1 MIGGAIGSVIA
12 QLFHLTATDRKT
24 PVVARGKHVGALQ
37 LLAFYNKLNSM
48 DGPLCA
54 LADAPRQYQAL
65 LEVSQS
71 IASHRD
77 LAALFRDLVER
88 LPRVV
93 SFDSLWLVLHDPARN
108 RMRLHVLEGTN
119 RGADDESAWPLER
132 PMEESPSALVWST
145 QEPLV
150 VRDLAEDP
158 RYPKAFQ
165 LLLDNGIRSCCIL
178 PLTTAHRRL
187 GAVGFGY
194 ARPHNY
200 SEADVEFLGQ
210 VARQI
215 AVAVDNV
222 LAHKEACELQAALAE
237 ERDRLRLLLDL
248 NNTLAPNLDLR
259 ELLRAVSSNVRRVM
273 RCDYTSVILPEPD
286 GVLLRI
292 YARDFSELPE
302 PLAEELLVPRVGT
315 PAGIVLETGKALVLD
330 AEGLARFDPKI
341 NPTLALGLKSAC
353 FLPLVARERRLG
365 TLNVGRFPDRAFT
378 QDDVDFLRQVAS
390 QVALAAD
397 NALDYYQVAES
408 RQRLTEERVY
418 LNEEIR
424 SGQNFEEIVGSSAA
438 LKNVLKQVAIVAPT
452 DSTVLILGETGTG
465 KELIARAIHNM
476 SARRDHTF
484 VKVNCAA
491 IPLGLLE
498 SELFGHEKGAFT
510 GAIARRTGRFEV
522 AHQGTL
528 FLDEVGDIPPELQ
541 PKLLR
546 VLQEQEFERLGSTH
560 TIKVNVRLVA
570 ATSRDLPAMVEQ
582 REFRGDL
589 YYRLNVFPLVVPPL
603 RERSDDIPPL
613 VEYFVARFA
622 ERLGRKVSRLD
633 RQTMELLQGYHWP
646 GNIRELQN
654 VIERSV
660 ILAVGGTL
668 HIDPGVLET
677 TGSRKTHPA
686 GDVLRQNE
694 KESIEAALAETKGRV
709 SGAHGAAARLRVP
722 ASTLESKIRAL
733 KIDKFRFRS

>member
-1 MIGGAIGSVIA
+1 
-12 QLFHLTATDRKT
+12 
-24 PVVARGKHVGALQ
+24 
-37 LLAFYNKLNSM
+37 M
-48 DGPLCA
+48 DEPFCV

-88 LPRVV
+88 LPRVL
-93 SFDSLWLVLHDPARN
+93 SFDSLWLVLHDPSRN
-108 RMRLHVLEGTN
+108 RMRLHVLEGPA
-119 RGADDESAWPLER
+119 REAAEESAWPLER

-150 VRDLAEDP
+150 VFNLADDP
-158 RYPKAFQ
+158 RYRAAFR
-165 LLLDNGIRSCCIL
+165 LLLDNGVRSCCIL

-222 LAHKEACELQAALAE
+222 LAHEEACELQAALAE

-259 ELLRAVSSNVRRVM
+259 QLLRAVSSNVRRAM

-302 PLAEELLVPRVGT
+302 PMAEELVVPRVGT

-330 AEGLARFDPKI
+330 AEELARFDPKI
-341 NPTLALGLKSAC
+341 NPTLALGVKSAC
-353 FLPLVARERRLG
+353 FLPLVARERLLG
-365 TLNVGRFPDRAFT
+365 TLNVGRFPERAFT

-408 RQRLTEERVY
+408 RQRLAEERVY

-570 ATSRDLPAMVEQ
+570 ATSRNLPTMVEQ

-589 YYRLNVFPLVVPPL
+589 YYRLNIFPLVVPPL

-622 ERLGRKVSRLD
+622 ERLGRRVSRVE

-668 HIDPGVLET
+668 RIDAGALEGV
-677 TGSRKTHPA
+677 GSRKTHA
-686 GDVLRQNE
+686 TGDVLRQNE
-694 KESIEAALAETKGRV
+694 KESIEAALADTKGRV
-709 SGAHGAAARLRVP
+709 AGAQGAAARLRVP

-733 KIDKFRFRS
+733 KIDKFKFRSAAS

>member
-1 MIGGAIGSVIA
+1 
-12 QLFHLTATDRKT
+12 
-24 PVVARGKHVGALQ
+24 
-37 LLAFYNKLNSM
+37 M
-48 DGPLCA
+48 DGPLCV
-54 LADAPRQYQAL
+54 LADAPRQFQAL

-77 LAALFRDLVER
+77 LTALFRDLVER

-108 RMRLHVLEGTN
+108 RMRLHLLEGPARET
-119 RGADDESAWPLER
+119 AEESAWPLER

-150 VRDLAEDP
+150 IPDLAADA
-158 RYPKAFQ
+158 RYLDAFQ
-165 LLLDNGIRSCCIL
+165 LLLDNGVGSCCIL

-194 ARPHNY
+194 ARPNSY
-200 SEADVEFLGQ
+200 SEDDVEFLGE

-215 AVAVDNV
+215 AVAVDSV
-222 LAHKEACELQAALAE
+222 LAHEEACGLQAALAE

-248 NNTLAPNLDLR
+248 NNTLARSLDLR
-259 ELLRAVSSNVRRVM
+259 ELLRAVSSNVRRAM

-286 GVLLRI
+286 GDRLRI

-302 PLAEELLVPRVGT
+302 PMAEELVVPRVGT
-315 PAGIVLETGKALVLD
+315 PAGIVLETGKALVMD
-330 AEGLARFDPKI
+330 AEELGRFDPKI

-353 FLPLVARERRLG
+353 FLPLIARERPLG
-365 TLNVGRFPDRAFT
+365 TLNVGRFPERAFT
-378 QDDVDFLRQVAS
+378 QDDIDFLRQVAS
-390 QVALAAD
+390 QVALATD
-397 NALDYYQVAES
+397 HALDYYRVAES
-408 RQRLTEERVY
+408 RQRLAEERVY
-418 LNEEIR
+418 LNEQIR
-424 SGQNFEEIVGSSAA
+424 SEQNFEEIVGSSAA
-438 LKNVLKQVAIVAPT
+438 LKNVLKQVSIVAPT

-465 KELIARAIHNM
+465 KELIARAIHNI
-476 SARRDHTF
+476 STRRDHTF

-510 GAIARRTGRFEV
+510 GAIARKTGRFEL

-560 TIKVNVRLVA
+560 TIKVDVRLVA
-570 ATSRDLPAMVEQ
+570 ATSRNLPAMVDQ

-589 YYRLNVFPLVVPPL
+589 YYRLNIFPLVVPPL

-622 ERLGRKVSRLD
+622 ERLGRKVSRVD
-633 RQTMELLQGYHWP
+633 RRTMELLQAYHWP

-660 ILAVGGTL
+660 ILAEGDTLQIDASIFGTAR
-668 HIDPGVLET
+668 PRRT
-677 TGSRKTHPA
+677 PA
-686 GDVLRQNE
+686 SGDVLRQGE
-694 KESIEAALAETKGRV
+694 KESIESALAETGGRV
-709 SGAHGAAARLRVP
+709 AGPHGAAARLRVP

-733 KIDKFRFRS
+733 KIDKFKFRSARGTQSRISG

>member
-1 MIGGAIGSVIA
+1 MVIV
-12 QLFHLTATDRKT
+12 LTRRCRFWGISFVEVHL
-24 PVVARGKHVGALQ
+24 PALCR
-37 LLAFYNKLNSM
+37 NLNNM
-48 DGPLCA
+48 AAPFCV

-65 LEVSQS
+65 LEVSEA
-71 IASHRD
+71 IALHRD
-77 LAALFRDLVER
+77 LTALFRDLVER

-93 SFDSLWLVLHDPARN
+93 SFEALWLVLHDADRN
-108 RMRLHVLEGTN
+108 RMRLHVLVGTA
-119 RGADDESAWPLER
+119 REAAEQSAWPLER
-132 PMEESPSALVWST
+132 TMEESPSAVAWST

-150 VRDLAEDP
+150 VSNVEEDT
-158 RYPKAFQ
+158 RYQKAFQ

-187 GAVGFGY
+187 GAVGFGH
-194 ARPHNY
+194 ARPHAY
-200 SEADVEFLGQ
+200 SGADVEFLGQ
-210 VARQI
+210 VGRQI
-215 AVAVDNV
+215 AVAVDSV
-222 LAHKEACELQAALAE
+222 LAHEEACELQAALAE

-259 ELLRAVSSNVRRVM
+259 ELLRAVSSNVRRAM
-273 RCDYTSVILPEPD
+273 RCDYASVILPEPD
-286 GVLLRI
+286 GEWLRI
-292 YARDFSELPE
+292 YARGFSELPE
-302 PLAEELLVPRVGT
+302 PMAEELLVPRVGT
-315 PAGIVLETGKALVLD
+315 PAGMVLETGKALVLG
-330 AEGLARFDPKI
+330 AEELARFDPKI
-341 NPTLALGLKSAC
+341 NPSIALGLKSAC
-353 FLPLVARERRLG
+353 FFPLVARERLLG
-365 TLNVGRFPDRAFT
+365 TLNVGRFPERAFT

-408 RQRLTEERVY
+408 RQRLAEERVY

-424 SGQNFEEIVGSSAA
+424 RERNFEEIVGSSAA

-465 KELIARAIHNM
+465 KELVARAIHNM
-476 SARRDHTF
+476 SGRRDHTF

-510 GAIARRTGRFEV
+510 GAIARRTGRFEL

-570 ATSRDLPAMVEQ
+570 ATSRNLPAMVEL

-603 RERSDDIPPL
+603 RERSEDILPL
-613 VEYFVARFA
+613 VEYFVARFG
-622 ERLGRKVSRLD
+622 ERLGRKVSRVD
-633 RQTMELLQGYHWP
+633 RQTMELLQTYHWP

-660 ILAVGGTL
+660 ILAEGGTL
-668 HIDPGVLET
+668 RIDPTVLGVSELPKAA
-677 TGSRKTHPA
+677 SN
-686 GDVLRQNE
+686 GDVLRGNE
-694 KESIEAALAETKGRV
+694 KESIEAALAETKGKVAGPR
-709 SGAHGAAARLRVP
+709 GAAARLRIP

-733 KIDKFRFRS
+733 KIDKFKFRSAAS

>member
-1 MIGGAIGSVIA
+1 
-12 QLFHLTATDRKT
+12 
-24 PVVARGKHVGALQ
+24 
-37 LLAFYNKLNSM
+37 M
-48 DGPLCA
+48 DGPQCV

-108 RMRLHVLEGTN
+108 RMRLHVLEGPT
-119 RGADDESAWPLER
+119 REAAEESAWPLER
-132 PMEESPSALVWST
+132 PMEESPSGLVWST
-145 QEPLV
+145 QDPLV
-150 VRDLAEDP
+150 VFNLADDP
-158 RYPKAFQ
+158 RYRAAFR
-165 LLLDNGIRSCCIL
+165 LLLDNGVRSCCIL

-194 ARPHNY
+194 ALPHDY

-222 LAHKEACELQAALAE
+222 LAHEEACELQAALAE

-248 NNTLAPNLDLR
+248 NNTLAPNLNLR
-259 ELLRAVSSNVRRVM
+259 ELLRAVSSNVRRAM

-292 YARDFSELPE
+292 YARDLSELPE
-302 PLAEELLVPRVGT
+302 PLAEELLVPRAGT
-315 PAGIVLETGKALVLD
+315 PAGIVLETGKVLVLD
-330 AEGLARFDPKI
+330 ADELARFDPKI

-353 FLPLVARERRLG
+353 FLPLVARERLLG
-365 TLNVGRFPDRAFT
+365 TLNVGRFPERAFT

-408 RQRLTEERVY
+408 RQRLAEERVY

-465 KELIARAIHNM
+465 KELIARAIHNV

-510 GAIARRTGRFEV
+510 GAIARKTGRFEV

-570 ATSRDLPAMVEQ
+570 ATSRNLPAMVEQ

-589 YYRLNVFPLVVPPL
+589 YYRLNIFPLVVPPL
-603 RERSDDIPPL
+603 RDRSDDIPPL

-622 ERLGRKVSRLD
+622 ERLGRKVSRVD

-668 HIDPGVLET
+668 RIDASVLE
-677 TGSRKTHPA
+677 GAGPRKTNPA

-694 KESIEAALAETKGRV
+694 KESIEAALAETNGRV
-709 SGAHGAAARLRVP
+709 AGPHGAAARLRVP

-733 KIDKFRFRS
+733 KIDKFKFRS

>member
-1 MIGGAIGSVIA
+1 
-12 QLFHLTATDRKT
+12 
-24 PVVARGKHVGALQ
+24 
-37 LLAFYNKLNSM
+37 M
-48 DGPLCA
+48 DGPICV

-71 IASHRD
+71 ITSHRD
-77 LAALFRDLVER
+77 LTALFRDLVER

-108 RMRLHVLEGTN
+108 RMRLHVLEGPARAVAEET
-119 RGADDESAWPLER
+119 AWPLER

-150 VRDLAEDP
+150 VFNLAEDP
-158 RYPKAFQ
+158 RYPAAFR
-165 LLLDNGIRSCCIL
+165 LLLDNGVHSCCIL

-222 LAHKEACELQAALAE
+222 LAHEEACELQAALAE

-259 ELLRAVSSNVRRVM
+259 ELLRAVSSNVRRAM

-302 PLAEELLVPRVGT
+302 PMAEELVVPRAGT

-330 AEGLARFDPKI
+330 AEELARFDPKI

-353 FLPLVARERRLG
+353 FLPLVARERLLG
-365 TLNVGRFPDRAFT
+365 TLNVGRFPERAFT

-408 RQRLTEERVY
+408 RQRLAEERVY

-465 KELIARAIHNM
+465 KELIARAIHNL

-560 TIKVNVRLVA
+560 TIKVNVRMVA

-589 YYRLNVFPLVVPPL
+589 YYRLNIFPLVVPPL

-622 ERLGRKVSRLD
+622 ERLGRKVSRVD

-668 HIDPGVLET
+668 RIDPSVL
-677 TGSRKTHPA
+677 G
-686 GDVLRQNE
+686 
-694 KESIEAALAETKGRV
+694 
-709 SGAHGAAARLRVP
+709 SGAAQERLRMGMCCGRTKRNPSRRPWPRPRAASPDRTARLRGC
-722 ASTLESKIRAL
+722 ASR
-733 KIDKFRFRS
+733 RPRSNPRSAR

>member
-1 MIGGAIGSVIA
+1 
-12 QLFHLTATDRKT
+12 
-24 PVVARGKHVGALQ
+24 
-37 LLAFYNKLNSM
+37 M
-48 DGPLCA
+48 DGPLCV

-108 RMRLHVLEGTN
+108 RMRLHLLEGPA
-119 RGADDESAWPLER
+119 RAAAEESVWPLDR

-150 VRDLAEDP
+150 AFNLADDP
-158 RYPKAFQ
+158 RYPAAFRF
-165 LLLDNGIRSCCIL
+165 LLDNGVRSCCIL

-200 SEADVEFLGQ
+200 SEPDVEFLGQ

-215 AVAVDNV
+215 AVAADNV
-222 LAHKEACELQAALAE
+222 LAHEEASELQVALAE

-259 ELLRAVSSNVRRVM
+259 QLLRAVSSNVRRAM
-273 RCDYTSVILPEPD
+273 RCDYTSVMLPEPD
-286 GVLLRI
+286 GLTLRI
-292 YARDFSELPE
+292 YARDFSELQE
-302 PLAEELLVPRVGT
+302 PMAEELLVPRVGT
-315 PAGIVLETGKALVLD
+315 PSGRVLETGKALVLD
-330 AEGLARFDPKI
+330 AEEVARFDPKI

-353 FLPLVARERRLG
+353 FLPLVARERLLG
-365 TLNVGRFPDRAFT
+365 TLNVGRFPERAFT

-390 QVALAAD
+390 QVAMAVD
-397 NALDYYQVAES
+397 NALDYYQVAAS
-408 RQRLTEERVY
+408 RQRLAEERVY

-424 SGQNFEEIVGSSAA
+424 SERNFEEIVGSSAA

-510 GAIARRTGRFEV
+510 GAIARKTGRFEV

-560 TIKVNVRLVA
+560 TIKVNVRMVA
-570 ATSRDLPAMVEQ
+570 ATSRNLPAMVEQ

-589 YYRLNVFPLVVPPL
+589 YYRLNIFPLVVPPL
-603 RERSDDIPPL
+603 RERSDDIPQL

-622 ERLGRKVSRLD
+622 ERLGRKVNRVD
-633 RQTMELLQGYHWP
+633 RQTMELLQAYQWP

-660 ILAVGGTL
+660 ILAEGGIL
-668 HIDPGVLET
+668 RIESSALES
-677 TGSRKTHPA
+677 GAPRKTSSA
-686 GDVLRQNE
+686 GDVLGQNE
-694 KESIEAALAETKGRV
+694 KQSIEAALAETHGRI
-709 SGAHGAAARLRVP
+709 SGPRGAAVRLRIP

-733 KIDKFRFRS
+733 KIDKFKFRSAAS

>member
-1 MIGGAIGSVIA
+1 MQRLASA
-12 QLFHLTATDRKT
+12 SLHLS
-24 PVVARGKHVGALQ
+24 
-37 LLAFYNKLNSM
+37 AFCNNLNSM
-48 DGPLCA
+48 DEPFCV

-88 LPRVV
+88 LPRVL
-93 SFDSLWLVLHDPARN
+93 SFDSLWLVLHDPSRN
-108 RMRLHVLEGTN
+108 RMRLHVLEGPA
-119 RGADDESAWPLER
+119 REAAEESAWPLER

-150 VRDLAEDP
+150 VFNLADDP
-158 RYPKAFQ
+158 RYRAAFR
-165 LLLDNGIRSCCIL
+165 LLLDNGVRSCCIL

-222 LAHKEACELQAALAE
+222 LAHEEACELQAALAE

-259 ELLRAVSSNVRRVM
+259 QLLRAVSSNVRRAM

-302 PLAEELLVPRVGT
+302 PMAEELVVPRVGT

-330 AEGLARFDPKI
+330 AEELARFDPKI
-341 NPTLALGLKSAC
+341 NPTLALGVKSAC
-353 FLPLVARERRLG
+353 FLPLVARERLLG
-365 TLNVGRFPDRAFT
+365 TLNVGRFPERAFT

-408 RQRLTEERVY
+408 RQRLAEERVY

-570 ATSRDLPAMVEQ
+570 ATSRNLPTMVEQ

-589 YYRLNVFPLVVPPL
+589 YYRLNIFPLVVPPL

-622 ERLGRKVSRLD
+622 ERLGRRVSRVE

-668 HIDPGVLET
+668 RIDAGALEGV
-677 TGSRKTHPA
+677 GSRKTHA
-686 GDVLRQNE
+686 TGDVLRQNE
-694 KESIEAALAETKGRV
+694 KESIEAALADTKGRV
-709 SGAHGAAARLRVP
+709 AGAQGAAARLRVP

-733 KIDKFRFRS
+733 KIDKFKFRSAAS

>member
-1 MIGGAIGSVIA
+1 M
-12 QLFHLTATDRKT
+12 
-24 PVVARGKHVGALQ
+24 
-37 LLAFYNKLNSM
+37 
-48 DGPLCA
+48 

-71 IASHRD
+71 VASHRD
-77 LAALFRDLVER
+77 LAALFRDLAER

-93 SFDSLWLVLHDPARN
+93 SFDSLWLVLHDPASN
-108 RMRLHVLEGTN
+108 RMRLHLLEGPA
-119 RGADDESAWPLER
+119 RAAPDAGDAGDEEAWPLER

-150 VRDLAEDP
+150 IFNLAEDP
-158 RYPKAFQ
+158 RYLKAFQ

-194 ARPHNY
+194 APLHNY
-200 SEADVEFLGQ
+200 SEADVRFLGQ

-222 LAHKEACELQAALAE
+222 LAHEEACELQTALAE

-259 ELLRAVSSNVRRVM
+259 QLLRAVSSNVRRAM

-286 GVLLRI
+286 GQRLRI
-292 YARDFSELPE
+292 YARDLSELPE
-302 PLAEELLVPRVGT
+302 LTSEDTPEELVVPRVGT
-315 PAGIVLETGKALVLD
+315 PAGMVLETGKALVLD
-330 AEGLARFDPKI
+330 AAELARFDPKI

-353 FLPLVARERRLG
+353 FLPLIARERLLG
-365 TLNVGRFPDRAFT
+365 TLNVGRFPERAFT

-408 RQRLTEERVY
+408 KQRLAEERIY

-424 SGQNFEEIVGSSAA
+424 SGQNFEEIIGSSAA
-438 LKNVLKQVAIVAPT
+438 LKNVLKQVSIVAPT

-465 KELIARAIHNM
+465 KEMVARAIHNI

-510 GAIARRTGRFEV
+510 GAIARKTGRFEV

-546 VLQEQEFERLGSTH
+546 VLQEREFERLGSTH

-570 ATSRDLPAMVEQ
+570 ATSRNLPVMVEQ

-589 YYRLNVFPLVVPPL
+589 YYRLNIFPLVVPPL
-603 RERSDDIPPL
+603 RERSDDIPLL

-622 ERLGRKVSRLD
+622 ERLGRKVNRVD
-633 RQTMELLQGYHWP
+633 RQTMDLLQAYHWP

-660 ILAVGGTL
+660 ILAEGGTL
-668 HIDPGVLET
+668 RIDASVLGAAEP
-677 TGSRKTHPA
+677 RKTPSN

-694 KESIEAALAETKGRV
+694 KELIEAALAETKGRIAG
-709 SGAHGAAARLRVP
+709 SRGAAARLRIP

-733 KIDKFRFRS
+733 KIDKFKFRS

>member
-1 MIGGAIGSVIA
+1 M
-12 QLFHLTATDRKT
+12 
-24 PVVARGKHVGALQ
+24 
-37 LLAFYNKLNSM
+37 
-48 DGPLCA
+48 

-77 LAALFRDLVER
+77 LAVLFRDLVER
-88 LPRVV
+88 LPRVL
-93 SFDSLWLVLHDPARN
+93 SFDSLWLVLHDPSRN
-108 RMRLHVLEGTN
+108 RMRLHVLEGPA
-119 RGADDESAWPLER
+119 REAAEESAWPLER

-150 VRDLAEDP
+150 VFNLADDP
-158 RYPKAFQ
+158 RYRAAFR
-165 LLLDNGIRSCCIL
+165 LLLDNGVRSCCIL

-194 ARPHNY
+194 ALPHNY

-222 LAHKEACELQAALAE
+222 LAHAEACELQAALAE

-259 ELLRAVSSNVRRVM
+259 QLLRAVSSNVRRAM

-302 PLAEELLVPRVGT
+302 PMAEELVVPRVGT

-330 AEGLARFDPKI
+330 AEELARFDPKI
-341 NPTLALGLKSAC
+341 NPTLALGVKSAC
-353 FLPLVARERRLG
+353 FLPLVARERLLG
-365 TLNVGRFPDRAFT
+365 TLNVGRFPERAFT

-408 RQRLTEERVY
+408 RQRLAEERVY

-570 ATSRDLPAMVEQ
+570 ATSRNLPTMVEQ

-589 YYRLNVFPLVVPPL
+589 YYRLNIFPLVVPPL

-622 ERLGRKVSRLD
+622 ERLGRRVSRVE

-668 HIDPGVLET
+668 RIDAGALEGV
-677 TGSRKTHPA
+677 GSRKTHA
-686 GDVLRQNE
+686 TGDVLRQNE
-694 KESIEAALAETKGRV
+694 KESIEAALADTKGRV
-709 SGAHGAAARLRVP
+709 AGAQGAAARLRVP

-733 KIDKFRFRS
+733 KIDKFKFRSAAS

>member
-1 MIGGAIGSVIA
+1 
-12 QLFHLTATDRKT
+12 
-24 PVVARGKHVGALQ
+24 
-37 LLAFYNKLNSM
+37 M
-48 DGPLCA
+48 DGPLCV

-71 IASHRD
+71 VASHRD
-77 LAALFRDLVER
+77 LTMLFRDLVDR

-108 RMRLHVLEGTN
+108 RMRLHLLEGPA
-119 RGADDESAWPLER
+119 RESGEENEWPLER

-145 QEPLV
+145 QTPLV
-150 VRDLAEDP
+150 VFNLADDQ
-158 RYPKAFQ
+158 RYGKAFQ
-165 LLLDNGIRSCCIL
+165 LLRDNGIRSCCIL

-194 ARPHNY
+194 AQLHNY
-200 SEADVEFLGQ
+200 SAADVEFLGQ
-210 VARQI
+210 VARQM
-215 AVAVDNV
+215 AVAVDSV
-222 LAHKEACELQAALAE
+222 LAHEEAGELQAALAE

-286 GVLLRI
+286 GQRLRI
-292 YARDFSELPE
+292 YARDFSALPE
-302 PLAEELLVPRVGT
+302 PMAEELVVPRVGT
-315 PAGIVLETGKALVLD
+315 PAGIVLETGKALALD
-330 AEGLARFDPKI
+330 AEELSRFDPKI

-353 FLPLVARERRLG
+353 FLPLVARDRLLG
-365 TLNVGRFPDRAFT
+365 TLNVGRFPERAFT

-397 NALDYYQVAES
+397 NALDYHQVAES
-408 RQRLTEERVY
+408 RQRLAEERVY

-438 LKNVLKQVAIVAPT
+438 LKNVLKQVSIVAPT

-465 KELIARAIHNM
+465 KELIARAIHNV

-546 VLQEQEFERLGSTH
+546 VLQEQEFERLGSTQ

-570 ATSRDLPAMVEQ
+570 ATSRNLPAMVEQ

-589 YYRLNVFPLVVPPL
+589 YYRLNIFPLVVPPL
-603 RERSDDIPPL
+603 RDRSDDVPAL

-622 ERLGRKVSRLD
+622 ERLGRKVSRVD
-633 RQTMELLQGYHWP
+633 RQTMELLQAYHWP

-660 ILAVGGTL
+660 ILAEGGTL
-668 HIDPGVLET
+668 RIDAGVLQT
-677 TGSRKTHPA
+677 AGPRQIPSQ

-694 KESIEAALAETKGRV
+694 KESIEAALAATNGRIA
-709 SGAHGAAARLRVP
+709 GPHGAAARLRIP

-733 KIDKFRFRS
+733 KIDKFKFRSAAAGDS

>member
-1 MIGGAIGSVIA
+1 
-12 QLFHLTATDRKT
+12 
-24 PVVARGKHVGALQ
+24 
-37 LLAFYNKLNSM
+37 M

-71 IASHRD
+71 VASHRV
-77 LAALFRDLVER
+77 LTALFRDLVER

-108 RMRLHVLEGTN
+108 SMLLHVLEGPA
-119 RGADDESAWPLER
+119 REVVAESAWPLER
-132 PMEESPSALVWST
+132 PMEESPSALVFST

-150 VRDLAEDP
+150 VRNLAEDP
-158 RYPKAFQ
+158 RYPEAFQ
-165 LLLDNGIRSCCIL
+165 LLLDNGVHSCCIL

-194 ARPHNY
+194 ARPHDY
-200 SEADVEFLGQ
+200 SETDVEFLGQ

-222 LAHKEACELQAALAE
+222 LAHQEACELQAALAE

-259 ELLRAVSSNVRRVM
+259 ELLRAVSSNVRRAM

-286 GVLLRI
+286 GERLRI
-292 YARDFSELPE
+292 YARDFSEVSE
-302 PLAEELLVPRVGT
+302 PMAAETTEELLVPRVGT

-330 AEGLARFDPKI
+330 AEELARFDPKI

-353 FLPLVARERRLG
+353 FLPLIARERLLG
-365 TLNVGRFPDRAFT
+365 TLNVGRFPERAFT

-390 QVALAAD
+390 QVALTAD
-397 NALDYYQVAES
+397 NALDYYQVAQS
-408 RQRLTEERVY
+408 KQRLAEERVY
-418 LNEEIR
+418 LNEQIR
-424 SGQNFEEIVGSSAA
+424 TEQNFEEIVGSSAA

-452 DSTVLILGETGTG
+452 DSTVLILGETGVG

-476 SARRDHTF
+476 SGRRDHTF

-510 GAIARRTGRFEV
+510 GAIARKTGRFEV

-589 YYRLNVFPLVVPPL
+589 YYRLNIFPLVVPPL

-622 ERLGRKVSRLD
+622 ERLGRRVSRVD
-633 RQTMELLQGYHWP
+633 RQTMELLQAYHWP

-660 ILAVGGTL
+660 ILAEGGTL
-668 HIDPGVLET
+668 HIDAGILET
-677 TGSRKTHPA
+677 AGSRKTQPA

-694 KESIEAALAETKGRV
+694 RESIEAALAETNGRIA
-709 SGAHGAAARLRVP
+709 GPRGAAARLRIP

>member
-1 MIGGAIGSVIA
+1 VDGSI
-12 QLFHLTATDRKT
+12 
-24 PVVARGKHVGALQ
+24 
-37 LLAFYNKLNSM
+37 
-48 DGPLCA
+48 CA
-54 LADAPRQYQAL
+54 LATAPRQYQAL

-71 IASHRD
+71 VAAYRD
-77 LAALFRDLVER
+77 LTELFRDLVVR

-93 SFDSLWLVLHDPARN
+93 NFDSLWLVLHDSQRGC
-108 RMRLHVLEGTN
+108 MRLHILEGSLHLV
-119 RGADDESAWPLER
+119 DEESQYPIER
-132 PMEESPSALVWST
+132 SMQDSPSALAFET
-145 QEPLV
+145 QQPLIIAN
-150 VRDLAEDP
+150 LAEDP
-158 RYPKAFQ
+158 RYPEAFR
-165 LLLDNGIRSCCIL
+165 LLRDNGVRSCCIL
-178 PLTTAHRRL
+178 PLTTAHRPL

-194 ARPHNY
+194 ARQHSY
-200 SEADVEFLGQ
+200 AEGDIEFLSH
-210 VARQI
+210 VAGQI
-215 AVAVDNV
+215 AVAVDNA
-222 LAHKEACELQAALAE
+222 LAHQESRELQTALAE

-248 NNTLAPNLDLR
+248 NNTLAPKLDLR
-259 ELLRAVSSNVRRVM
+259 TLLRAVSSNVRRVM

-286 GVLLRI
+286 GRNLRI
-292 YARDFSELPE
+292 YARDFSELPQPME
-302 PLAEELLVPRVGT
+302 EELVVPRVGT
-315 PAGIVLETGKALVLD
+315 PAGIVLETGKALVMD
-330 AEGLARFDPKI
+330 AEELSHFDPRI

-353 FLPLVARERRLG
+353 FLPLQTRDRLIG

-378 QDDVDFLRQVAS
+378 QDDVDFLFKVAG

-397 NALDYYQVAES
+397 NALDYFQVAES
-408 RQRLTEERVY
+408 RQRLSEERVY

-424 SGQNFEEIVGSSAA
+424 SGQNFEQIVGGSVA

-476 SARRDHTF
+476 SGRRDHTF

-528 FLDEVGDIPPELQ
+528 FLDEVGDIPMELQ

-570 ATSRDLPAMVEQ
+570 ATSRNLPAMVEQ

-589 YYRLNVFPLVVPPL
+589 YYRLNIFPLVVPPL
-603 RERSDDIPPL
+603 RDRPDDIPLL
-613 VEYFVARFA
+613 VEYFIARFG
-622 ERLGRKVSRLD
+622 ERLGRRVTRVD
-633 RQTMELLQGYHWP
+633 RETMQLLEAYHWP

-654 VIERSV
+654 VIERGV
-660 ILAVGGTL
+660 ILAENGTL
-668 HIDPGVLET
+668 HIDASVLQVQA
-677 TGSRKTHPA
+677 RQPA
-686 GDVLRQNE
+686 FEGDVLRQNE
-694 KESIEAALAETKGRV
+694 KDSIEAALSETRGRV
-709 SGAHGAAARLRVP
+709 AGPNGAAVRLRIP

-733 KIDKFRFRS
+733 KIDKFKFR

>member
-1 MIGGAIGSVIA
+1 
-12 QLFHLTATDRKT
+12 
-24 PVVARGKHVGALQ
+24 
-37 LLAFYNKLNSM
+37 
-48 DGPLCA
+48 
-54 LADAPRQYQAL
+54 
-65 LEVSQS
+65 
-71 IASHRD
+71 
-77 LAALFRDLVER
+77 
-88 LPRVV
+88 
-93 SFDSLWLVLHDPARN
+93 
-108 RMRLHVLEGTN
+108 
-119 RGADDESAWPLER
+119 
-132 PMEESPSALVWST
+132 
-145 QEPLV
+145 
-150 VRDLAEDP
+150 
-158 RYPKAFQ
+158 
-165 LLLDNGIRSCCIL
+165 
-178 PLTTAHRRL
+178 
-187 GAVGFGY
+187 
-194 ARPHNY
+194 
-200 SEADVEFLGQ
+200 
-210 VARQI
+210 
-215 AVAVDNV
+215 
-222 LAHKEACELQAALAE
+222 
-237 ERDRLRLLLDL
+237 
-248 NNTLAPNLDLR
+248 
-259 ELLRAVSSNVRRVM
+259 M

-286 GVLLRI
+286 GEHLRI
-292 YARDFSELPE
+292 YARDFSELQD
-302 PLAEELLVPRVGT
+302 PLAEELVVPRVGT
-315 PAGIVLETGKALVLD
+315 PAGMVLETGKALVLD
-330 AEGLARFDPKI
+330 AEELARFDPKI

-353 FLPLVARERRLG
+353 FLPLIARERLLG
-365 TLNVGRFPDRAFT
+365 TLNVGRFPERAFT

-397 NALDYYQVAES
+397 NALDYYQVAQS
-408 RQRLTEERVY
+408 RQRLAEERVY
-418 LNEEIR
+418 LNEQIR
-424 SGQNFEEIVGSSAA
+424 TEQNFEEIVGSSAA

-452 DSTVLILGETGTG
+452 DSTVLILGETGVG
-465 KELIARAIHNM
+465 KELVARAIHNM

-510 GAIARRTGRFEV
+510 GAIARKTGRFEV

-622 ERLGRKVSRLD
+622 ERLGRRVSRVD
-633 RQTMELLQGYHWP
+633 RQTMDLLQAYHWP

-660 ILAVGGTL
+660 ILAEGGIL
-668 HIDPGVLET
+668 RIDPSVLDVGEP
-677 TGSRKTHPA
+677 RKAPVHGP
-686 GDVLRQNE
+686 VLRHNE
-694 KESIEAALAETKGRV
+694 KESIEAVLAETKGRIA
-709 SGAHGAAARLRVP
+709 GPRGAAARLRIP

-733 KIDKFRFRS
+733 KIDKFKFRS